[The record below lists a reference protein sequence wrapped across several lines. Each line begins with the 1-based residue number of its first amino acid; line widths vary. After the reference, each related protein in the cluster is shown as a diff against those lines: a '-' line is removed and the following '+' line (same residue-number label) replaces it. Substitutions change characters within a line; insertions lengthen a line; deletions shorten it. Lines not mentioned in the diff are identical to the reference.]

1 LIIVY
6 KMDTPSVPA
15 SPKLDIGT
23 SGITINKNI
32 LIALLVF
39 LLIFSL
45 LGINILHVF
54 GNLFQI
60 LGNFFQSIVNIF
72 KPLIVQILSLF
83 GYTAG
88 SVINTTADVV
98 SVTAKT
104 GIDIA
109 TGTVHSVGN
118 LLKDGS
124 AGAID
129 NNSKR
134 QFDNALN
141 LSNIKGSLPDADNAN
156 SNIQTS
162 IVSGKTQWC
171 LAGDYQG
178 KRGCVE
184 IDKDTQCMSGQ
195 IFPSQHQCLNPNLT
209 HNMP

>member
-1 LIIVY
+1 
-6 KMDTPSVPA
+6 MDTPSVPA
-15 SPKLDIGT
+15 SPKLDID
-23 SGITINKNI
+23 SGGIIINKNF

-45 LGINILHVF
+45 LGINLLYVF
-54 GNLFQI
+54 GNMFQLI
-60 LGNFFQSIVNIF
+60 GNFFQSIVDIF

-109 TGTVHSVGN
+109 TGTIHSVGN
-118 LLKDGS
+118 ILKDGS
-124 AGAID
+124 SGAIN
-129 NNSKR
+129 NNSKGL
-134 QFDNALN
+134 FDNALN
-141 LSNIKGSLPDADNAN
+141 RSNIKVGLPDADNAN
-156 SNIQTS
+156 SNIQSS
-162 IVSGKTQWC
+162 IVSGKSQWC

-195 IFPSQHQCLNPNLT
+195 IFPSQHQCLNPTLT
-209 HNMP
+209 HNMQ

>member
-1 LIIVY
+1 
-6 KMDTPSVPA
+6 MDTPSVPA
-15 SPKLDIGT
+15 SPKLDID
-23 SGITINKNI
+23 SGGIIINKNF

-45 LGINILHVF
+45 LGINLLYVF
-54 GNLFQI
+54 GNMFQLI
-60 LGNFFQSIVNIF
+60 GNFFQSIVDIF

-109 TGTVHSVGN
+109 TGTIHSVGN
-118 LLKDGS
+118 ILKDGS
-124 AGAID
+124 SGAIN
-129 NNSKR
+129 NNSKGL
-134 QFDNALN
+134 FDNALN
-141 LSNIKGSLPDADNAN
+141 QSNIKVGLPDADNAN
-156 SNIQTS
+156 SNIQSS
-162 IVSGKTQWC
+162 IVSGKSQWC

-195 IFPSQHQCLNPNLT
+195 IFPSQHQCLNPTLT
-209 HNMP
+209 HNMQ

>member
-1 LIIVY
+1 
-6 KMDTPSVPA
+6 MDTPSVPA
-15 SPKLDIGT
+15 SPKLDID
-23 SGITINKNI
+23 SGGIIINKNF

-45 LGINILHVF
+45 LGINLLYVF
-54 GNLFQI
+54 GNMFQLI
-60 LGNFFQSIVNIF
+60 GNFFQSIVNIF
-72 KPLIVQILSLF
+72 KPLILQILSLF

-109 TGTVHSVGN
+109 TGTIHSVGN
-118 LLKDGS
+118 ILKDGS
-124 AGAID
+124 SGSID
-129 NNSKR
+129 QNSKR
-134 QFDNALN
+134 LFDNALN
-141 LSNIKGSLPDADNAN
+141 LSNIKSGLPDADNAN

-162 IVSGKTQWC
+162 IVSGKSQWC

-195 IFPSQHQCLNPNLT
+195 IFPSQHQCLNPTLT
-209 HNMP
+209 HNMQ

>member
-1 LIIVY
+1 
-6 KMDTPSVPA
+6 MDTPSVPA
-15 SPKLDIGT
+15 SPKLDID
-23 SGITINKNI
+23 SGGIIINKNF

-45 LGINILHVF
+45 LGINLLYVF
-54 GNLFQI
+54 GNMFQLI
-60 LGNFFQSIVNIF
+60 GNFFQSIVDIF

-109 TGTVHSVGN
+109 TGTIHSVGN
-118 LLKDGS
+118 ILKDGS
-124 AGAID
+124 SGSID
-129 NNSKR
+129 QNSKR

-141 LSNIKGSLPDADNAN
+141 LSNIKGGLPDADNAN
-156 SNIQTS
+156 SNIQSS
-162 IVSGKTQWC
+162 IVSGKSQWC

-195 IFPSQHQCLNPNLT
+195 IFPSQHQCLNPTLT
-209 HNMP
+209 HNMQ

>member
-1 LIIVY
+1 
-6 KMDTPSVPA
+6 MDTPSAPA
-15 SPKLDIGT
+15 SPKLDVG
-23 SGITINKNI
+23 SGGIIVNKNF

-45 LGINILHVF
+45 LGINLLYVF

-72 KPLIVQILSLF
+72 KPLILQILSLF

-109 TGTVHSVGN
+109 TGTIHSVGN
-118 LLKDGS
+118 ILKDGS
-124 AGAID
+124 AGSID
-129 NNSKR
+129 QNSKI

-141 LSNIKGSLPDADNAN
+141 LSNIKGGLPDTDNAN
-156 SNIQTS
+156 SNIQSS
-162 IVSGKTQWC
+162 IVSGKSQWC

-195 IFPSQHQCLNPNLT
+195 IFPSQHQCLNPTLT
-209 HNMP
+209 PNMQ